1 MSGYLRVNVDGT
13 LTEYTAEP
21 TSDLIRQAIGD
32 WWDMVHLPNGLMG
45 WVDGDGHP
53 KGLPRNVVGSIL
65 LMALGAA
72 QMPYAGPVVISGWH
86 PTREITGLEVT
97 REQVVRAV
105 YARVCGALAGVV
117 DTDGFADAVR
127 ETARELQAAPTPAL
141 RVVPLGGDGR

>member
-1 MSGYLRVNVDGT
+1 MSGYLRVDVDGT
-13 LTEYTAEP
+13 LTAFEAEP
-21 TSDLIRQAIGD
+21 TSALIREAIGD
-32 WWDMVHLPNGLMG
+32 WWDMVHLPNALMG

-86 PTREITGLEVT
+86 TSREIVGLAVD

-105 YARVCGALAGVV
+105 HARVAAAMAGAV
-117 DTDGFADAVR
+117 DDDGFADAVR
-127 ETARELQAAPTPAL
+127 ETAAELGAAPTPAM

>member
-1 MSGYLRVNVDGT
+1 MSGYLRINVDGT

-21 TSDLIRQAIGD
+21 TSALIREAIGD

-45 WVDGDGHP
+45 WVDGDGHV

-86 PTREITGLEVT
+86 PVREIDPLAVAG
-97 REQVVRAV
+97 EQVVRAV
-105 YARVCGALAGVV
+105 HARVRAALAGAV
-117 DTDGFADAVR
+117 DDDGFADAVR
-127 ETARELQAAPTPAL
+127 ETARELHAAPTPAM
-141 RVVPLGGDGR
+141 RVVPLGGESQ